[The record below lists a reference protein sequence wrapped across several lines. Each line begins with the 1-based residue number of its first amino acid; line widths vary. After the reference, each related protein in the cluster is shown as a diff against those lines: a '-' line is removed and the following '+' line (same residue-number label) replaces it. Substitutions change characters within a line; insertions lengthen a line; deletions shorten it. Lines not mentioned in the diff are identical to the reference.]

1 MLKFIEV
8 QVWYSFILNYMLHVE
23 SSVGI
28 WALKHWSLP
37 SHLCRLKCRWESWMV
52 MWMVEWSVCFHQLW
66 KQMVTSYQI
75 PYDTN
80 HSCICNSCIW
90 KLQAWLLWWY
100 YLAWIICPNRNHCLQ
115 AHPWQWKMQ
124 RSKWWM
130 SVWVWAAFQLML
142 LHWAVDELPMI
153 LDGTLKL
160 LLLCRTSHS
169 PHGKF
174 YPLAGGKEVGY
185 IYWL

>member
-1 MLKFIEV
+1 MVSVL
-8 QVWYSFILNYMLHVE
+8 
-23 SSVGI
+23 SS
-28 WALKHWSLP
+28 ALETDGDPLI
-37 SHLCRLKCRWESWMV
+37 R
-52 MWMVEWSVCFHQLW
+52 FH
-66 KQMVTSYQI
+66 MTQI
-75 PYDTN
+75 ISN
-80 HSCICNSCIW
+80 CIW

-100 YLAWIICPNRNHCLQ
+100 YLAWIICPNRNHHLQ
-115 AHPWQWKMQ
+115 AHPWQWERQ

-130 SVWVWAAFQLML
+130 LVWVWAAFQLML
-142 LHWAVDELPMI
+142 LHWAVDELPLI